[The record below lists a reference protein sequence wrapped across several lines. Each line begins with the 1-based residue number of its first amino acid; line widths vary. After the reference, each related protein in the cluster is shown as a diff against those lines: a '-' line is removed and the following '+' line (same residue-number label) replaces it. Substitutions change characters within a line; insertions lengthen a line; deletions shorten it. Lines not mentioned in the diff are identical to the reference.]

1 MKRLH
6 LTALVLSLVCAGVA
20 EAADPPKIA
29 YTGDGSDLQAVID
42 AAPCLLLSPRFLR
55 ENG

>member
-6 LTALVLSLVCAGVA
+6 LTALVLPLVCAGVA

-29 YTGDGSDLQAVID
+29 YTGDGSDLQAVYRSLTSMP
-42 AAPCLLLSPRFLR
+42 AL
-55 ENG
+55 